1 MLPLRKN
8 LTSVIFILILAI
20 FVLVSLF
27 YLGRTVK
34 ESASLSS
41 SRNKKLKLINYFCQK
56 KPFPPSE
63 TLLEYYRNKKEKN
76 SEYYK
81 SFHTLFVS
89 DWNKMPRSVLEPLKF
104 KEKLFKLQSKITKK
118 ARARKLTIGDGA
130 LYFGFDKYE
139 SEIPQASDI
148 PDLMVELQAVEEL
161 TSLMMQSHIT
171 SLERVRILEPQDK
184 TLPLE
189 ELGRSIPVDKILSSE
204 KQPFVRI
211 FPIQISFEANSKDFI
226 KFLSLCAKNDFI
238 FVLSDMHIYRFES
251 EKKTL
256 RADILLNLVIFLEK

>member
-34 ESASLSS
+34 ISASLSS

-63 TLLEYYRNKKEKN
+63 TLLEYYRDKKEKT

-81 SFHTLFVS
+81 SFYSLFVS
-89 DWNKMPRSVLEPLKF
+89 SWNKMPRSVPEPLKF
-104 KEKLFKLQSKITKK
+104 KEKLFKLQLKITKK
-118 ARARKLTIGDGA
+118 AHARKLTIGEGA

-139 SEIPQASDI
+139 TEIPQASDI
-148 PDLMVELQAVEEL
+148 PDLMVELQVVEEL
-161 TSLMMQSHIT
+161 TSLMVQSHIT
-171 SLERVRILEPQDK
+171 SLERIRILEPQDK
-184 TLPLE
+184 TL
-189 ELGRSIPVDKILSSE
+189 SHE

-211 FPIQISFEANSKDFI
+211 FPIQMIFEANSKDFI
-226 KFLSLCAKNDFI
+226 KFLSLCAKSDFI
-238 FVLSDMHIYRFES
+238 FVLSDMHIYQSEL

-256 RADILLNLVIFLEK
+256 KADILLNLVIFLEK